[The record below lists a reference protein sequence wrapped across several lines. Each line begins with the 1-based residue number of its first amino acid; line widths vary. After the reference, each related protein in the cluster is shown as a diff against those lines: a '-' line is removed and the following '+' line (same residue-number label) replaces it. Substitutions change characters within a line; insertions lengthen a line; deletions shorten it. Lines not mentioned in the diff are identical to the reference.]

1 MMRCPSLMLT
11 PESGNPSCEEYHGG
25 DPRDLLVTFRDSQGS
40 S

>member
-25 DPRDLLVTFRDSQGS
+25 DPRDLLVTFRDSQDS